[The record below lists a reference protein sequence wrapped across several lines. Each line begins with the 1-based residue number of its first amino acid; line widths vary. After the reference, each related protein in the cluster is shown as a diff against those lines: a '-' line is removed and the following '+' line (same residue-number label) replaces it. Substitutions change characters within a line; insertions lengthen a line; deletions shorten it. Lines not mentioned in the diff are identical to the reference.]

1 LRLDITYDFYMGKI
15 FKLSTNQN
23 NGDAEN
29 CELELGNNNSTDK
42 EENTTRDS
50 TGVIQMVIDA
60 FREKTESGTGEQN
73 LDAKKFFDM
82 LDAAKKLIYDGC

>member
-1 LRLDITYDFYMGKI
+1 MGKI

-50 TGVIQMVIDA
+50 TGVIQMV
-60 FREKTESGTGEQN
+60 
-73 LDAKKFFDM
+73 LDTSDRIGWFELAQVER
-82 LDAAKKLIYDGC
+82 G